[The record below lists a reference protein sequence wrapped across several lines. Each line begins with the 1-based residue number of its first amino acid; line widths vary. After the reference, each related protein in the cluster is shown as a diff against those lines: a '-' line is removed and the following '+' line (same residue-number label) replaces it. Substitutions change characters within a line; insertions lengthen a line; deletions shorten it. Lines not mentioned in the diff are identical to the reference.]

1 VAPAVAKGSRLPE
14 GALSAQDASLA
25 REDLTKY
32 GERIE
37 ALTTEFAAAFDALMD
52 GKVSQE
58 KFAEELQQWLLPQ
71 WDDLETKLRRANAA
85 PGSLQE
91 IADDHLMAAINNWQL
106 ALRTYT
112 DDLRNQ
118 RRVVSTFEY
127 LARAERHESRAQEI
141 LRNLERRTP
150 SESAAKRP

>member
-1 VAPAVAKGSRLPE
+1 
-14 GALSAQDASLA
+14 
-25 REDLTKY
+25 
-32 GERIE
+32 
-37 ALTTEFAAAFDALMD
+37 MD

-127 LARAERHESRAQEI
+127 LARAERHETRAQEI